1 MIRFLKCLPAHRTD
15 GEEEL
20 TEEGET
26 SFSEG
31 MRHRL
36 VEEFVVSYYNG
47 SLRPNLA
54 EKNPING
61 RDIEYL
67 MDGPQFERIHRAD
80 VWSYGNA
87 TGTGY
92 QYRVVYK
99 DKRFSDLEKLLEMY
113 SGTVQSPAEDRTLIE
128 RRLYEMIL
136 LMMKEG
142 RLPKTFKVQS
152 TKETQEERLLAM
164 VGELGRSMDE
174 LGRRVKELEARLA
187 SQEAVTAQASTAP
200 PVVSNP

>member
-1 MIRFLKCLPAHRTD
+1 LTED
-15 GEEEL
+15 GE
-20 TEEGET
+20 TG
-26 SFSEG
+26 FSEG
-31 MRHRL
+31 TRHRV

-47 SLRPNLA
+47 SVKPNLA

-67 MDGPQFERIHRAD
+67 MDGPQFEKIQRAD
-80 VWSYGNA
+80 VWSYGSA
-87 TGTGY
+87 VGTGY

-99 DKRFSDLEKLLEMY
+99 DKRYSYLGKFLEIY
-113 SGTVQSPAEDRTLIE
+113 SGTVQTAEEDRAQVE
-128 RRLYEMIL
+128 QRLYEMIM

-142 RLPKTFKVQS
+142 RLPKTFKVQP

-164 VGELGRSMDE
+164 VEELGRSMED
-174 LGRRVKELEARLA
+174 LGNRVKELESRLA
-187 SQEAVTAQASTAP
+187 SREAPPAHFDTPP

>member
-1 MIRFLKCLPAHRTD
+1 MGRSANRMTD
-15 GEEEL
+15 
-20 TEEGET
+20 EGGT

-36 VEEFVVSYYNG
+36 VEEFAVSYYNG
-47 SLRPNLA
+47 SVKPNLA
-54 EKNPING
+54 EKNQING

-67 MDGPQFERIHRAD
+67 MDGPQFEKIRRAD
-80 VWSYGNA
+80 VWSFGNA
-87 TGTGY
+87 VGTGY

-99 DKRFSDLEKLLEMY
+99 DKRYSDLEKLLEMY
-113 SGTVQSPAEDRTLIE
+113 SGTVQTAEEDRELVE
-128 RRLYEMIL
+128 QKLYEMIL

-152 TKETQEERLLAM
+152 AKEAQEERLIAM
-164 VGELGRSMDE
+164 VEELGRSMDE

-187 SQEAVTAQASTAP
+187 SQETTTAQVNTPP

>member
-1 MIRFLKCLPAHRTD
+1 M
-15 GEEEL
+15 
-20 TEEGET
+20 TEEGGT

-36 VEEFVVSYYNG
+36 VEEFAVSYYNG
-47 SLRPNLA
+47 SIKPNLA

-67 MDGPQFERIHRAD
+67 MDAPQFERTRRAD

-87 TGTGY
+87 IGTGY

-99 DKRFSDLEKLLEMY
+99 DKRYSDLEKLLEMY
-113 SGTVQSPAEDRTLIE
+113 SGTVHPGEEDGTLVE
-128 RRLYEMIL
+128 QKLYEMIL

-142 RLPKTFKVQS
+142 RLPKTFRVQS
-152 TKETQEERLLAM
+152 TREAQEERLLAM
-164 VGELGRSMDE
+164 VEELGRSMDE
-174 LGRRVKELEARLA
+174 LGKRVKELEARLA
-187 SQEAVTAQASTAP
+187 SQEANATQVSAAP
-200 PVVSNP
+200 PVVSDP

>member
-1 MIRFLKCLPAHRTD
+1 VGRTASKM
-15 GEEEL
+15 
-20 TEEGET
+20 TEEGGT

-31 MRHRL
+31 LRHRL
-36 VEEFVVSYYNG
+36 VEEFVISYYNG
-47 SLRPNLA
+47 SVKPNLA
-54 EKNPING
+54 EKNPINW

-67 MDGPQFERIHRAD
+67 MDGPQFEKIRRAD

-87 TGTGY
+87 VGTGY

-99 DKRFSDLEKLLEMY
+99 DKRYSDLEKLLEMY
-113 SGTVQSPAEDRTLIE
+113 SGTVQTLEEDRTTSE
-128 RRLYEMIL
+128 QRLYEMIL

-164 VGELGRSMDE
+164 VEELGRSMDE
-174 LGRRVKELEARLA
+174 LGKRVKELEARLA
-187 SQEAVTAQASTAP
+187 SQDAAAAQVSTAP